1 MATAVPGGGLT
12 REFGELWYMPL
23 LDATTLNDAGYVL
36 GIETESTVRKVDIL
50 AAAEI
55 PYAINWRSTRDPHDQ
70 NFPQTL
76 FLTGAQ
82 IGTKGVPVLREG
94 WAKVKVADNNSLGVA
109 GDPVI
114 AGAGGKIDIYTAT
127 AIGDTSTIDQST
139 NIDARFGELSR
150 VIGNL
155 EEALPAGTT
164 SAPGKDKVLVHLTIG
179 NTGLIP
185 A

>member
-23 LDATTLNDAGYVL
+23 LNATSLDDAGYVL
-36 GIETESTVRKVDIL
+36 GIETEATVRKVDIL
-50 AAAEI
+50 GAGEI

-76 FLTGAQ
+76 FQTGAD
-82 IGTKGVPVLREG
+82 IGTKGIPVLREG
-94 WAKVKVADNNSLGVA
+94 WAKVKVADNNSQGLVGN
-109 GDPVI
+109 PVI
-114 AGAGGKIDIYTAT
+114 AGVGGKIDVYTPT
-127 AIGDTSTIDQST
+127 AIGDTSMTDQSA
-139 NIDARFGELSR
+139 NIDARFGELAR